1 MQPLIDALQANFEA
15 FVDEATDRLIALKRP
30 SYAPL
35 SRDLIRGRVMH
46 PGFGA
51 FRDDMVG
58 GTDTVFADYFTNVG
72 AVRAQQGAQIDDILI
87 ALQIAT
93 DVMGDT
99 FRRLFAEQPATLA
112 WWFERMHRIIYAGAR
127 GVAQAFIQTSQAI
140 IEEQSSRI
148 REISIPIIP
157 IHEGVLVVPLVG
169 AVDPDRAAALME
181 TVLDGV
187 SAYSADVV
195 IIDITG
201 VPLVDTG
208 VANYLLQAAR
218 AAQLLGSQIVL
229 AGISPEIAQ
238 TMVQLGVDLKHL
250 MTRANLQSAVE
261 YALRLRNL
269 VIRRA

>member
-1 MQPLIDALQANFEA
+1 MQPLIDALQANLDA
-15 FVDEATDRLIALKRP
+15 FVGEAADRLVALKRP
-30 SYAPL
+30 SYAPFT
-35 SRDLIRGRVMH
+35 RDQVRDRVMQ
-46 PGFGA
+46 PGFAA
-51 FRDDMVG
+51 FRDDLAG
-58 GTDTVFADYFTNVG
+58 GTDTVFAGYFAKVG
-72 AVRAQQGAQIDDILI
+72 AARAQQGAQIDDILI

-93 DVMGDT
+93 DVMGDA
-99 FRRLFAEQPATLA
+99 FRRIFTDQPEILA

-140 IEEQSSRI
+140 IEEQSTRI

-201 VPLVDTG
+201 VPVVDTG

-218 AAQLLGSQIVL
+218 AAQLLGSKIVL

-250 MTRANLQSAVE
+250 VTRANLQSAVE